1 MFNERALDQSTAKV
15 ARNQLSKIVI
25 LPMVDLSL
33 TPISNCI
40 RPELVV
46 VSRAVHQA
54 IELEKLRRYYS
65 DLFVFFSSF
74 NEPSRPLFGD
84 LAIRVEEYDVF
95 PSRFPYQSVVC
106 L

>member
-1 MFNERALDQSTAKV
+1 
-15 ARNQLSKIVI
+15 
-25 LPMVDLSL
+25 MVDLSL

-46 VSRAVHQA
+46 VSRAIYQSVKLE
-54 IELEKLRRYYS
+54 ELGRYYS
-65 DLFVFFSSF
+65 DLLVFFGLF
-74 NEPSRPLFGD
+74 NQPDSPV
-84 LAIRVEEYDVF
+84 LANFTIGVDEYDVF